1 MSLKSEVMNTTSP
14 QYTGFYLLSRA
25 GFESEVANEA
35 KDLCAQAQIGGYVQT
50 TPNSGYAV
58 FRTFESLAR
67 LPNELSLSNWIF
79 ARQYVPMLGECTN
92 LPTDDRL
99 ASIFELL
106 GTQTVSDIIAETPD
120 TNDGKEF
127 SGLAR
132 SLTNAARQALKKLG
146 QYKESDKRLP
156 RLHLLILSGTHILVG
171 LAYRT
176 QSSPH
181 AGGIMHLKLPKDAP
195 SRAILKLEEAAI
207 SLLTVAEREHW
218 LRSGMSAVDLGA
230 APGGWTWWLAQ
241 QGLLITAID
250 NANMSE
256 SVMKTGQ
263 VEHIRA
269 DGFSWHPRHPVHWLC
284 CDMVEQPDRVA
295 TLVAKWLKEG
305 WAEAALFNL
314 KLPMKKRY
322 GMIQECMATL
332 NNLRD
337 THVLRA
343 HQLYHDREEITV
355 LALPIAK

>member
-1 MSLKSEVMNTTSP
+1 MFTMNTTPP

-25 GFESEVANEA
+25 GFEGEVANEA
-35 KDLCAQAQIGGYVQT
+35 NDLCAQAEIGGYVQT

-58 FRTFESLAR
+58 FRTFEPLAR
-67 LPNELSLSNWIF
+67 ISSELSLSNWIF
-79 ARQYVPMLGECTN
+79 ARQFVPMLGECTN

-99 ASIFELL
+99 AHIFELL
-106 GTQTVSDIIAETPD
+106 GTQSVNDIVSETPD
-120 TNDGKEF
+120 TNNGKEL

-146 QYKESDKRLP
+146 QYYEGDKRLP

-207 SLLTVAEREHW
+207 SLLTVKEREQW

-269 DGFSWHPRHPVHWLC
+269 DGFAWHPRHPVHWLC

-295 TLVAKWLKEG
+295 TLVTKWLKEG
-305 WAEAALFNL
+305 WAQAALFNL

-332 NNLRD
+332 NSLRT

-343 HQLYHDREEITV
+343 QQLYHDREEITV